1 MTVEEA
7 GRLGFLHLQK
17 MRKDKHRV
25 LVRFSKPLLRL
36 LLQNWEKAVP
46 FSDAKKNLGQ
56 NLPSL
61 LKTCRDY
68 HGDVEEAVQLLSLAT
83 ARAAYVL
90 LTPASRPE
98 LASLEGLRPGARAYV
113 SKAKREALK
122 RMAEALKMEAAAVD
136 EQTAGELDEYN
147 KTKCHVTQLRTRD
160 LSLVE
165 NKNALS
171 DALVNHKAA
180 SGAYIKARL
189 DAYKKTTAYALHRRG
204 QPLSYKDF
212 EGVTKVK
219 VVHRETSG
227 GASLTQAKAT
237 GVDAWMYFGKKVY
250 AMQCKGQE
258 TGAGAGQA
266 GGDATFASEHVKEV
280 LGQFAAWLK
289 TDGADFENVAALELL
304 TTKRMT
310 EVSKDSANDSEHA
323 VVVVARDVLP
333 SALGLVWGDIAARC
347 MESGNM

>member
-46 FSDAKKNLGQ
+46 FSDAQNHLGQ
-56 NLPSL
+56 SLPSL

-122 RMAEALKMEAAAVD
+122 RMAEALKMEAAAMD
-136 EQTAGELDEYN
+136 EATEAQ
-147 KTKCHVTQLRTRD
+147 
-160 LSLVE
+160 
-165 NKNALS
+165 
-171 DALVNHKAA
+171 
-180 SGAYIKARL
+180 
-189 DAYKKTTAYALHRRG
+189 
-204 QPLSYKDF
+204 
-212 EGVTKVK
+212 
-219 VVHRETSG
+219 RE
-227 GASLTQAKAT
+227 QWER
-237 GVDAWMYFGKKVY
+237 AWR
-250 AMQCKGQE
+250 
-258 TGAGAGQA
+258 
-266 GGDATFASEHVKEV
+266 
-280 LGQFAAWLK
+280 QFQ
-289 TDGADFENVAALELL
+289 
-304 TTKRMT
+304 
-310 EVSKDSANDSEHA
+310 
-323 VVVVARDVLP
+323 
-333 SALGLVWGDIAARC
+333 
-347 MESGNM
+347 